1 MPAIGR
7 MGSAIRAK
15 IQPFILTDQGTP
27 LWRFSKT
34 LFRYRVYEKVP
45 QLSKVSP
52 EPSIATNHPSLEAR
66 RSVKDNLT

>member
-15 IQPFILTDQGTP
+15 IQPFVLTDQGTP

-45 QLSKVSP
+45 QLSKPHQNYPSQRIILHLKP
-52 EPSIATNHPSLEAR
+52 EGR
-66 RSVKDNLT
+66 